1 MNTRFDWKK
10 SSYSHQKGACAEV
23 AADGHRFLVRDS
35 KHPSLGCLGFPA
47 AEWRAF
53 LGRLK
58 SEGRPGQ
65 G

>member
-1 MNTRFDWKK
+1 MAPYHWKK
-10 SSYSHQKGACAEV
+10 SSYSYQQSECVE
-23 AADGHRFLVRDS
+23 AARSSDRFLVRDS